1 MTIQSLIL
9 LRALKKVQISE
20 NRNVFVDHDALEIR
34 TVSSPDKPCKTLSI
48 KKYSDSY
55 EAVLQYLKKNG
66 LIEVTGPFQNIV
78 TVIHGGWKYWQ
89 TFFSHA
95 GQFLVKSVVVPIVVS
110 AITTLVTLWITG

>member
-66 LIEVTGPFQNIV
+66 LIEVTGPF
-78 TVIHGGWKYWQ
+78 
-89 TFFSHA
+89 
-95 GQFLVKSVVVPIVVS
+95 LVKSVVVPIVVS